1 MSTMAHD
8 AEGLLYKNERSL
20 FTIALTLSLIAWTV
34 LVLGTLGIA
43 LVYAFFF
50 FIAYLFAQSGL
61 ISYLRG
67 TATRITAEQFPD
79 LHQRIVECSGK
90 LGVSDVPDAYLLHA
104 GGVFNAFA
112 TRFLGRNFVVLYSD
126 VVDALESE
134 PEALNFYI
142 GHELGHIRRNHLLWG
157 WVLLP
162 ASILPLL
169 GAAYSRAREYTCDM
183 HGLACCSSP
192 EVAARGLGALAA
204 GGRRWKSMD
213 LGRYAAQSGAS
224 SGFWMSFHEL
234 VSSYPWLVKRMARV
248 LPPDPAAAVPGR
260 NAFAW
265 ILALF
270 VPRIGM
276 GGSAGSL
283 LVVVAII
290 GILAAIA
297 LPAYQDYTTRAKIS
311 EAVQAG
317 SPATVA
323 VSEFYARNN
332 GVPKTLQEAGFTPP
346 PAGPSVRAITLE
358 ARGVIRIELGFAPV
372 AGHAILLV
380 PSLNEQKRIV
390 WKCTS
395 QDVPPK
401 FLPQSC
407 RQ

>member
-1 MSTMAHD
+1 MSTMAQD
-8 AEGLLYKNERSL
+8 AGVLLYKNERSL
-20 FTIALTLSLIAWTV
+20 FAVALVLSLIAWV
-34 LVLGTLGIA
+34 ALVVGTLGIA
-43 LVYAFFF
+43 LIYAFLF

-67 TATRITAEQFPD
+67 TATRINEAQFPD
-79 LHQRIVECSGK
+79 LHERIVQCSQK
-90 LGVSDVPDAYLLHA
+90 LGIENVPDAYLLHA

-112 TRFLGRNFVVLYSD
+112 TRFLGRNF
-126 VVDALESE
+126 
-134 PEALNFYI
+134 I
-142 GHELGHIRRNHLLWG
+142 
-157 WVLLP
+157 
-162 ASILPLL
+162 
-169 GAAYSRAREYTCDM
+169 YTCDM
-183 HGLACCSSP
+183 HGLACCRSP

-213 LGRYAAQSGAS
+213 LGKYAGQSGAS

-234 VSSYPWLVKRMARV
+234 VSSYPWLVKRMARI
-248 LPPDPAAAVPGR
+248 LPPGQTAAVPGR

-290 GILAAIA
+290 GILAAVA

-311 EAVQAG
+311 EAVLAG
-317 SPATVA
+317 SPARVA
-323 VSEFYARNN
+323 VSEFYIRNN
-332 GVPKTLQEAGFTPP
+332 GVPKTLQEAGFTPQP
-346 PAGPSVRAITLE
+346 PGPVVRAITLDP
-358 ARGVIRIELGFAPV
+358 RGVIRIELAFPPV
-372 AGHAILLV
+372 AGNSMLLV
-380 PSLNEQKRIV
+380 PSLNEQKQIV
-390 WKCTS
+390 WKCAS
-395 QDVPPK
+395 QDVPQK

>member
-1 MSTMAHD
+1 MSTMAQD
-8 AEGLLYKNERSL
+8 AGVLLYKNERSL
-20 FTIALTLSLIAWTV
+20 FAVALVLSLIAWV
-34 LVLGTLGIA
+34 ALVVGTLGIA
-43 LVYAFFF
+43 LIYAFLF

-67 TATRITAEQFPD
+67 TATRINEAQFPD
-79 LHQRIVECSGK
+79 LHQRIVQCSQK
-90 LGVSDVPDAYLLHA
+90 LGIENVPDAYLLHA

-112 TRFLGRNFVVLYSD
+112 TRFLGRNFIVLYSD
-126 VVDALESE
+126 VVDALEPE

-183 HGLACCSSP
+183 HGLACCRSP

-213 LGRYAAQSGAS
+213 LGKYAGQSGAS

-234 VSSYPWLVKRMARV
+234 VSSYPWLVKRMARI
-248 LPPDPAAAVPGR
+248 LPPGQTVAVPGR

-290 GILAAIA
+290 GILAAVA

-311 EAVQAG
+311 EAVLAG
-317 SPATVA
+317 SPARVA
-323 VSEFYARNN
+323 VSEFYIRNN
-332 GVPKTLQEAGFTPP
+332 GVPKTLQEAGFTPQP
-346 PAGPSVRAITLE
+346 PGPVVRAITLDP
-358 ARGVIRIELGFAPV
+358 RGVIRIELAFPPV
-372 AGHAILLV
+372 AGNSMLLV
-380 PSLNEQKRIV
+380 PSLNEQKQIV
-390 WKCTS
+390 WKCAS
-395 QDVPPK
+395 QDVPQK